1 MTAFDPT
8 AHKLLTAGTGS
19 DKPQFAVPSQRVLAN
34 LLSSLG
40 FDSIEI
46 NTIAPTNVRA
56 LWYNKDTDQFR
67 RYNPLTASWSTLV
80 PTQWFFHILQLAF
93 RAAGVE
99 GIADNADKLPF
110 FDVSADET
118 KMITIAD
125 LKASLGVTGW
135 VQYGATQTLAAPVE
149 YVEFDLPTAYSD
161 FLMVASYNTQ
171 DGDGTTRFRP
181 RMKGV
186 YPTAALT
193 DLSYEISGTFNQG
206 TARTERWWYSGDR
219 SDLTG
224 SMLRMYPPG
233 SGSQYILNMQHLTN
247 RVAKI
252 RFGRPDGGTDP
263 TGDPIANDYYRFTVG
278 SVFKVFV
285 R

>member
-1 MTAFDPT
+1 MTAYNPLT
-8 AHKLLTAGTGS
+8 QKLIVSGTDT
-19 DKPQFAVPSQRVLAN
+19 DKPKFAVPPQRVLAL

-40 FDSIEI
+40 FESIEI
-46 NTIAPTNVRA
+46 NTIAPSNVRV

-67 RYNPLTASWSTLV
+67 RYNPLTAAWSTMV
-80 PTQWFFHILQLAF
+80 PTQWFMHILQLAF
-93 RAAGVE
+93 RSAGVE
-99 GIADNADKLPF
+99 GIADNADKIPF

-118 KMITIAD
+118 KMITMSD

-135 VQYGATQTLAAPVE
+135 VQYGATQTLAAPAE
-149 YVEFDLPTAYSD
+149 YVEMDLPSAYSD
-161 FLMVASYNTQ
+161 FMLVTTYNTQ
-171 DGDGTTRFRP
+171 DGDGTTRYRP

-193 DLSYEISGTFNQG
+193 DLTYQISGTFNQG
-206 TARTERWWYSGDR
+206 TERTERWWYSGDR

-224 SMLRMYPPG
+224 TMLRLLPAG

-263 TGDPIANDYYRFTVG
+263 GGDPIANDYYRFTVG
-278 SVFKVFV
+278 STFKLFV